1 MTSISFHI
9 GGNSTGNVSIEHN
22 NRVFKKHNNRD
33 IDVSKSAQNIQFK
46 KSKSVKDAYD
56 QIFEPYTEKYDQK
69 QKRKDRK
76 IGNYYDH
83 LSHQKG
89 GKGGQKDRNLVYES
103 ISTIGK
109 TSFENGKPKPFTQK
123 ELDFKKQVLKKAEEG
138 WSEAHPNMM
147 VINSVMHLD
156 ESNPHIHRDF
166 VPVFHS
172 KTGQELQVS
181 LNKAIAEELGVAAKR
196 VPVRKLNKKTGK
208 YEQVFYKNGQPKIKL
223 DNKANFWLWSELE
236 RNRIAEIA
244 KKIDPNFERTTTD
257 EVDHQSVAKYKERQ
271 AFDKLEKSD
280 EKLNRVNALKEE
292 VSHEAADTGLTQAYF
307 IAELM
312 PDYVVNTLD
321 GKKSIS
327 TIDGKVSFSAYQSD
341 KRLMALQTAMN
352 HQKKQAN
359 CELIRDYEPEARVEY
374 SKKDDNEEPRKSEPI
389 KTEAGFKAF
398 MQQPLDWLKA
408 EKEKYK
414 KIIKKKYED
423 LKKTIKAQGFEIE
436 TLSKK
441 NKILKSKVDEAY
453 DYLDKFDAK
462 TKRMT
467 HNIKI
472 KNQTI
477 ADLKTDKTKLS
488 TDLENSKNEN
498 KQLKT
503 ELGES
508 LQKSELYLKNMLSE
522 RKKFKQKNNTNNAQ
536 EQEPYTLQFNS
547 QLTGSDDFV
556 TVNPQ
561 TKTIGIGNSQQSNIK
576 KIPGKTFI
584 LKRKELKNEIERLSD
599 SYHVLNDISGQEKGS
614 LKEINAFNDELPRN
628 AILEHTEYDKKP
640 IESDE
645 NGLTKTQ
652 RLMIDDGN
660 NILREHGLGDLQMDY
675 DGQTLREHE
684 AENNHKELFEKK
696 LTKEQI
702 QTVYAANKKYLSA
715 GRPDYVVL
723 SNGFSHKYELKVQKQ
738 KLAENQG
745 VQVKQE
751 GHTQPQQQT
760 KKQPVFKQIKHL
772 KIEHPHNNQK
782 QKRGRGPSM

>member
-1 MTSISFHI
+1 MTSISFHV
-9 GGNSTGNVSIEHN
+9 GGNSTGNVAIEHN
-22 NRVFKKHNNRD
+22 NRVFKKHNNQD
-33 IDVSKSAQNIQFK
+33 IDVSKSAQNLQFK
-46 KSKSVKDAYD
+46 KSKSVKSAYN
-56 QIFEPYTEKYDQK
+56 QIFEKYTKKYNQK
-69 QKRKDRK
+69 QKRKDRQ

-109 TSFENGKPKPFTQK
+109 ADFENGKPKPLTQK
-123 ELDFKKQVLKKAEEG
+123 ELDFKKLVLKKAEEG

-257 EVDHQSVAKYKERQ
+257 EVDHQTVAKYKERQ
-271 AFDKLEKSD
+271 AYEKLEESD

-312 PDYVVNTLD
+312 PDYVVNTFD

-327 TIDGKVSFSAYQSD
+327 TLDGKVSFAAYESD

-352 HQKKQAN
+352 YQKKQAN

-389 KTEAGFKAF
+389 KTEEGFKVF
-398 MQQPLDWLKA
+398 IQQPLDWLKA

-441 NKILKSKVDEAY
+441 NKILKSKVAEAY
-453 DYLDKFDAK
+453 DYLDKFNAK
-462 TKRMT
+462 TKRMS

-477 ADLKTDKTKLS
+477 AALKADKTKLLSDLENTKNENKQLKADKTKLS
-488 TDLENSKNEN
+488 SDLENSKNEN
-498 KQLKT
+498 NQLKT
-503 ELGES
+503 DKTKLDLENS
-508 LQKSELYLKNMLSE
+508 KN
-522 RKKFKQKNNTNNAQ
+522 KNNQLKADLGNAQ
-536 EQEPYTLQFNS
+536 ERDENGLTYTQHK
-547 QLTGSDDFV
+547 
-556 TVNPQ
+556 VN
-561 TKTIGIGNSQQSNIK
+561 
-576 KIPGKTFI
+576 
-584 LKRKELKNEIERLSD
+584 EVLS
-599 SYHVLNDISGQEKGS
+599 S
-614 LKEINAFNDELPRN
+614 LWHTDE
-628 AILEHTEYDKKP
+628 KP
-640 IESDE
+640 IEERDE

-652 RLMIDDGN
+652 RSAIDEINQTFKQD
-660 NILREHGLGDLQMDY
+660 LFLLGDFQMSY
-675 DGQTLREHE
+675 DGKTLREHE
-684 AENNHKELFEKK
+684 AEKNHTKLFGKK
-696 LTKEQI
+696 LTKGQI
-702 QTVYAANKKYLSA
+702 NVVYATNEYLSA
-715 GRPDYVVL
+715 AGLPGYRINDYGL
-723 SNGFSHKYELKVQKQ
+723 SQKYAE
-738 KLAENQG
+738 ENQIA
-745 VQVKQE
+745 
-751 GHTQPQQQT
+751 QPQEQT
-760 KKQPVFKQIKHL
+760 RKTTTYHQIKHL
-772 KIEHPHNNQK
+772 KIEHSQNKQE
-782 QKRGRGPSM
+782 QKRKGPSM